1 MSVHDD
7 SMPPPE
13 NSLNSPSTH
22 KISVLFGFAFLTS
35 AAYVLSSAIGMSLYL
50 SRVGAASLPVVLVA
64 SAVSVVFVSSLT
76 YALMLQITPRRCIVV
91 AWWLLA
97 IASASLSWQLR
108 DSDHSAWVLG
118 LIYVLAEIRGCLNT
132 VFLTTLMTD
141 TFRGYHSKR
150 PYTLVAAGAPL
161 AGIVAGIV
169 LTWGA
174 GTISVERMLQLIA
187 GLDIAV
193 VVLSFWLARGRARP
207 LVSQETADD
216 PVPATTESTA
226 TALPN
231 YRFFLAAVIV
241 LKTVVL
247 TLIGFQWKVATS
259 EYWHENEVSL
269 IVYFAI
275 YYALSDVCILLMQ
288 IFLAGRLLDRYGIG
302 AALRGY
308 PLLLALS
315 GIGAM
320 IVDSPLAVLV
330 LFTIARGLDVVR
342 RSIHDPALASAFAVL
357 DHETRHGSIVVIK
370 GIAKPIAEVITSL
383 VLLLLA
389 SEFSRRGISA
399 VWWLFLIPWFIAAV
413 AAGRTSSR

>member
-7 SMPPPE
+7 PMPQPD

-22 KISVLFGFAFLTS
+22 KIGVLFGFAFLTS

-76 YALMLQITPRRCIVV
+76 YALMLRIAPRRCIVV

-97 IASASLSWQLR
+97 IASATLSWRLQ

-141 TFRGYHSKR
+141 AFRGYQSKR

-161 AGIVAGIV
+161 AGIVAGIL

-174 GTISVERMLQLIA
+174 GTIGVVRILQITA
-187 GLDIAV
+187 GLDLAV
-193 VVLSFWLARGRARP
+193 VLLSFALPRARAGSSIDKQP
-207 LVSQETADD
+207 ADEGA
-216 PVPATTESTA
+216 PAALGSTTDV
-226 TALPN
+226 LPN

-241 LKTVVL
+241 LKAVVL
-247 TLIGFQWKVATS
+247 TLIGYQWKVATS
-259 EYWHENEVSL
+259 EYWHENEMSL
-269 IVYFAI
+269 IVYFAV
-275 YYALSDVCILLMQ
+275 YYALSDVFILLMQ
-288 IFLAGRLLDRYGIG
+288 IFVAGRLLDRFGIG

-308 PLLLALS
+308 PLLLALT

-320 IVDSPLAVLV
+320 LVGSPLAVLV

-342 RSIHDPALASAFAVL
+342 RSLHDPALASAFAVL

-383 VLLLLA
+383 AILLAA

-399 VWWLFLIPWFIAAV
+399 MWWLFVIPWFIAAV
-413 AAGRTSSR
+413 AVSRTSSR